1 MSAHPVHLTPPFKAS
16 GSRGPWQQ
24 VRESIRQTG
33 NATVLTTWGEWLN
46 AALAGGGLREMLGP
60 DWQRYR
66 RTPDPAVRYRFA
78 ASRLAVKYTAAAV
91 LGTEPA
97 ELDLA
102 YTPGGRPYLRGFGQL
117 DMSLTHSED
126 LIAVGLSRTGR
137 IGVDAEPAHTHP
149 PAEGFLGH
157 VCTPAERT
165 ELASLPAA
173 QQHRARL
180 GLWTL
185 KEAYSKALGQG
196 LPLGFT
202 EFGFTACTRCATA
215 ATTAAAGTAA
225 ATTATTAAAGTA
237 TTTAT
242 AAAGT
247 AAGTATTGT
256 GTGAGRCA
264 LLCAPDGTPVE
275 GDTWTFAT
283 YRVLGGRYL
292 VSVACQDTGVAAVP
306 GPALTAPLDESV
318 LATLTDR
325 LSSQY
330 TSGDPCPVVCSPRSP

>member
-1 MSAHPVHLTPPFKAS
+1 MSAHPAHPGHTAHPARPVHAVHLTPPFKAS

-24 VRESIRQTG
+24 VRESIRLTG

-137 IGVDAEPAHTHP
+137 IGVDAEGAHTQP

-215 ATTAAAGTAA
+215 ATTAAATAA
-225 ATTATTAAAGTA
+225 A
-237 TTTAT
+237 
-242 AAAGT
+242 
-247 AAGTATTGT
+247 
-256 GTGAGRCA
+256 TGAGRCA

-292 VSVACQDTGVAAVP
+292 VSVACQDTGVATVP
-306 GPALTAPLDESV
+306 GPALTAPLDETV

-325 LSSQY
+325 LSRQPHPFRP
-330 TSGDPCPVVCSPRSP
+330 SGDPCPVVCSPRSP

>member
-24 VRESIRQTG
+24 VRESIRLTG

-165 ELASLPAA
+165 ELALLPAA

-202 EFGFTACTRCATA
+202 EFGFTACPRCAT
-215 ATTAAAGTAA
+215 TTNTAA
-225 ATTATTAAAGTA
+225 
-237 TTTAT
+237 TTAT
-242 AAAGT
+242 AAA
-247 AAGTATTGT
+247 AA
-256 GTGAGRCA
+256 TGAGRCA

-292 VSVACQDTGVAAVP
+292 VSVACQDTQVAAVP
-306 GPALTAPLDESV
+306 GPALTAPLDETV
-318 LATLTDR
+318 LATLTES
-325 LSSQY
+325 LSRQY

>member
-1 MSAHPVHLTPPFKAS
+1 MTAHAVHIAPPFKAS
-16 GSRGPWQQ
+16 GSRGPWQE
-24 VRESIRQTG
+24 VRESIRLTG

-78 ASRLAVKYTAAAV
+78 ASRLAVKYTAAAA
-91 LGTEPA
+91 LGTEPV

-126 LIAVGLSRTGR
+126 LIAVGISRTGR
-137 IGVDAEPAHTHP
+137 IGVDAEPAHTRP

-157 VCTPAERT
+157 VCTAAERAELGLLPET
-165 ELASLPAA
+165 E
-173 QQHRARL
+173 QHRARL
-180 GLWTL
+180 RLWTL

-202 EFGFTACTRCATA
+202 EFGFTACERCR
-215 ATTAAAGTAA
+215 AGAD
-225 ATTATTAAAGTA
+225 
-237 TTTAT
+237 
-242 AAAGT
+242 
-247 AAGTATTGT
+247 
-256 GTGAGRCA
+256 AGRCA

-275 GDTWTFAT
+275 SDTWTFAT
-283 YRVLGGRYL
+283 YHVLGGRYL
-292 VSVACQDTGVAAVP
+292 VSVACQDTGVVAVP
-306 GPALTAPLDESV
+306 GPTVTAPLDETV
-318 LATLTDR
+318 LSTLADR
-325 LSSQY
+325 LSRQHALS
-330 TSGDPCPVVCSPRSP
+330 DPLETHVPSSVHLGVRDRGSPRQDR